1 MDKLT
6 PEQRSALMRKIRHK
20 DTRPEVAVRSRL
32 HRLGYRFRLHRQNL
46 PGKPDLAFVSRKKAI
61 FIHGCF
67 WHGHD
72 CRAGR
77 NRPVTN
83 TQYWQGKRRRNR
95 ERDARSIAELSA
107 QGWTAMTV
115 WECELRNIDRL
126 VRRVTDF
133 LS

>member
-20 DTRPEVAVRSRL
+20 DTRPEVAVRSLL
-32 HRLGYRFRLHRQNL
+32 HRLGYRFRLHREDL
-46 PGKPDLAFVSRKKAI
+46 PGKPDLAFASRKKAI
-61 FIHGCF
+61 FVHGCF

-77 NRPVTN
+77 NRPTTN
-83 TQYWQGKRRRNR
+83 RHYWDRKLQRNL
-95 ERDARSIAELSA
+95 ERDTRNIAELSA

-115 WECELRNIDRL
+115 WECELRDIDLL
-126 VRRVTDF
+126 VRSVTKF
-133 LS
+133 L